1 MLIGYARVSTLDQN
15 PDLQLDALRDAGAE
29 RVYVD
34 KARGTASR
42 PELDKAL
49 HDLREGDTLVCWR
62 LDRLG
67 RTVMH
72 LLKLAE
78 NLRTRGVELRSLQD
92 GIDTSTAAG
101 KACFTFVAAV
111 AEMESRINSERTRD
125 GIRAA
130 RRRGKRWGKPA
141 FFEDEGNV
149 RAAQAML
156 REGSLNRVQI
166 AAQLGISVDTLYR
179 RFPGADPDATPPAGK
194 AAAA

>member
-1 MLIGYARVSTLDQN
+1 MTIGYARVSTLDQN
-15 PDLQLDALRDAGAE
+15 PDLQLDALKAAGAE
-29 RVYVD
+29 RLYVD
-34 KARGTASR
+34 KARGTATR

-49 HDLREGDTLVCWR
+49 DALRPGDTLLCWR

-67 RTVMH
+67 RTVIH

-78 NLRTRGVELRSLQD
+78 ELRVKGVELRSLQD

-130 RRRGKRWGKPA
+130 RRRGRRWGKPA
-141 FFEDEGNV
+141 FFDNEENV
-149 RAAQAML
+149 RAAQALL
-156 REGSLNRVQI
+156 REGSLNRVEI
-166 AAQLGISVDTLYR
+166 AARLGISVDTLYR
-179 RFPGADPDATPPAGK
+179 RFAGADPDAPAPERK
-194 AAAA
+194 AAA

>member
-1 MLIGYARVSTLDQN
+1 MTIGYARVSTLDQN
-15 PDLQLDALRDAGAE
+15 PDLQVDALRKAGAE
-29 RVYVD
+29 VVYVD
-34 KARGTASR
+34 KLRATIVTR

-49 HDLREGDTLVCWR
+49 DALRAGDTLLCWR

-78 NLRTRGVELRSLQD
+78 ELRERGVELRSLQD

-111 AEMESRINSERTRD
+111 AEMESRLNSERTRE

-130 RRRGKRWGKPA
+130 RRRGRRWGKPA
-141 FFEDEGNV
+141 FFDDEANV

-156 REGSLNRVQI
+156 REGSLQRREI
-166 AAQLGISVDTLYR
+166 ARQLGISVYTLYR
-179 RFPGADPDATPPAGK
+179 RFPGADPDAPDPARK
-194 AAAA
+194 AAA

>member
-1 MLIGYARVSTLDQN
+1 MLIGYARVSTRDQN
-15 PDLQLDALRDAGAE
+15 PDLQIDALRDAGAE

-34 KARGTASR
+34 KARGAAAR

-49 HDLREGDTLVCWR
+49 EALRAGDTLVCWR

-78 NLRTRGVELRSLQD
+78 DLRARGVELRSLQD

-149 RAAQAML
+149 RAARSML
-156 REGSLNRVQI
+156 REGSMGRREI
-166 AAQLGISVDTLYR
+166 ARHLGISVYTLYR
-179 RFPGADPDATPPAGK
+179 RFPGGDPDAPAPARK
-194 AAAA
+194 AAA

>member
-15 PDLQLDALRDAGAE
+15 PDLQIDALWDAGAE

-34 KARGTASR
+34 KARGTAAR

-49 HDLREGDTLVCWR
+49 EALRAGDTLVCWR

-78 NLRTRGVELRSLQD
+78 DLRARGVELRSLQD

-130 RRRGKRWGKPA
+130 RRRGKRWGKAP
-141 FFEDEGNV
+141 FFGDEGNV
-149 RAAQAML
+149 RAARSML
-156 REGSLNRVQI
+156 REGSMGRREI
-166 AAQLGISVDTLYR
+166 ARHLGISVYTLYR
-179 RFPGADPDATPPAGK
+179 RFPGGDPDAPEPPRK
-194 AAAA
+194 AAA